1 MCLNKKKSDKKNG
14 IIWYTNVAQNVRIAS
29 GHYFVNTGWR
39 QYYPTCVLLSRLLRD
54 NLVQQVV
61 LLLLVFLWVGRA
73 DGSSATWYLCAGKER
88 SAFHLEAV
96 WAVAGVRR
104 SKVHPKW
111 MLRSWPSPVREH
123 LVSLKQFPF
132 CPFIFF

>member
-29 GHYFVNTGWR
+29 GLYFVNTEWR

-61 LLLLVFLWVGRA
+61 LLLLCVSVSRPCRWQHRHVVSVRWRGECEQSLGCSVPKSTQNGCCVH
-73 DGSSATWYLCAGKER
+73 GHHLCSNTW
-88 SAFHLEAV
+88 
-96 WAVAGVRR
+96 
-104 SKVHPKW
+104 
-111 MLRSWPSPVREH
+111 
-123 LVSLKQFPF
+123 FP
-132 CPFIFF
+132 